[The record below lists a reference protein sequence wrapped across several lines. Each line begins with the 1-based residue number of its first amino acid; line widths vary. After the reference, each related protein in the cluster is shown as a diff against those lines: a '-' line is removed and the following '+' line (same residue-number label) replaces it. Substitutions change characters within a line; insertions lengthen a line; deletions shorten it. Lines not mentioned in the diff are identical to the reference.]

1 MGVGRGERRGF
12 RYISRVVENVKR
24 VRESDLRA
32 IYEDLSEADCIILV
46 GEGRSQGA
54 LFIGMGQINKT
65 VRTVEDIDF
74 PGRNILDAAPKLE
87 RMHGKIVVLV
97 NSGSGE
103 TPIPKIVAQ
112 QLAEYIEKTHSE
124 KFKIDAIVSN
134 PDSSVGKIAKSF
146 GSVVVLAGRDDES
159 GKRKRGG
166 SGEDSTRNSTA
177 DASGAGGAGGAGVAS
192 VESEKDAREDG
203 KKGEEKE
210 DEEKEEADILEIGI
224 MNDIYELG
232 SLLILQKIKECIN
245 EGEGFECLTAAINE
259 EAGAIR
265 DVVSDFIRC
274 ELYGAIIDELERRNR
289 IIIGGFGPA
298 RHVAMMTAIRL
309 QHVKRAIGDDAYLAG
324 PFAPRPRAG
333 DILFLISWSGETL
346 PLLEWCRKHKEI
358 GGSVYSIV
366 GNYSTLAE
374 QSKSFRL
381 NAPVSVFYERATF
394 ALSPLPLHL
403 VERLRERGFEL
414 PEYIMRWFHSIMQ

>member
-87 RMHGKIVVLV
+87 RMHRKIVVLV

-134 PDSSVGKIAKSF
+134 PDSSVGEIAKSF
-146 GSVVVLAGRDDES
+146 GSVVVLAGRDGES
-159 GKRKRGG
+159 GKRKRSG

-177 DASGAGGAGGAGVAS
+177 DASGAGVAR
-192 VESEKDAREDG
+192 VKSEKDAREDG
-203 KKGEEKE
+203 KKGGEKE
-210 DEEKEEADILEIGI
+210 GEEKEEDILESGI

-232 SLLILQKIKECIN
+232 SLLILQKMKECIN
-245 EGEGFECLTAAINE
+245 EGEEFECLTAAIND
-259 EAGAIR
+259 EARAIR
-265 DVVSDFIRC
+265 EVVGDFIRC
-274 ELYGAIIDELERRNR
+274 ELYGDIIDELERRNR
-289 IIIGGFGPA
+289 IIIGGYGPA

>member
-24 VRESDLRA
+24 VREFDLRA

-87 RMHGKIVVLV
+87 RMHRKIVVLV

-134 PDSSVGKIAKSF
+134 PKSSVGEIAKSF

-159 GKRKRGG
+159 RKRKRSGNG
-166 SGEDSTRNSTA
+166 SGDDSTRSYESSTT
-177 DASGAGGAGGAGVAS
+177 DAGVAR
-192 VESEKDAREDG
+192 EREGDAREDG
-203 KKGEEKE
+203 KKEE
-210 DEEKEEADILEIGI
+210 DEEDILDSGI

-232 SLLILQKIKECIN
+232 SLLILQKMKECIN

-259 EAGAIR
+259 EARAIR
-265 DVVSDFIRC
+265 DVVGDFIRC
-274 ELYGAIIDELERRNR
+274 ELYEDVLDELERRNR
-289 IIIGGFGPA
+289 IIIGGLGPA
-298 RHVAMMTAIRL
+298 RYVATMTAIRL
-309 QHVKRAIGDDAYLAG
+309 QHVKRAIGDEAYPAG

-346 PLLEWCRKHKEI
+346 PLLDWCRKHKEI

-374 QSKSFRL
+374 HSKSFRL
-381 NAPVSVFYERATF
+381 DAPASVFYERVTF

-414 PEYIMRWFHSIMQ
+414 PEYIMRWFHSITQ

>member
-134 PDSSVGKIAKSF
+134 PKSSVGEIAKSF
-146 GSVVVLAGRDDES
+146 GSVVVLAGRDGES
-159 GKRKRGG
+159 GKRKRSG

-177 DASGAGGAGGAGVAS
+177 DAGVAR
-192 VESEKDAREDG
+192 VAREKGDAREDG

-210 DEEKEEADILEIGI
+210 DEEEEEADILESGI

-259 EAGAIR
+259 EARAIR
-265 DVVSDFIRC
+265 EVVSDFIRC
-274 ELYGAIIDELERRNR
+274 ELYGDIIDELERRNR

>member
-1 MGVGRGERRGF
+1 M

-134 PDSSVGKIAKSF
+134 PKSSVGEIAKSF
-146 GSVVVLAGRDDES
+146 GSVVVLAGRDGES
-159 GKRKRGG
+159 GKRKRSG
-166 SGEDSTRNSTA
+166 SDEDSIRNSTA
-177 DASGAGGAGGAGVAS
+177 DAGVAR
-192 VESEKDAREDG
+192 VAREKGDAREDG
-203 KKGEEKE
+203 KKEEKE
-210 DEEKEEADILEIGI
+210 DEEKEEDILESGI

-245 EGEGFECLTAAINE
+245 EEEGFECLTAAINE

-265 DVVSDFIRC
+265 EVVSDFIRC
-274 ELYGAIIDELERRNR
+274 ELYGDIIDELERRNR

>member
-12 RYISRVVENVKR
+12 RYISREVENVKR

-146 GSVVVLAGRDDES
+146 GSVVVLAGRDGES
-159 GKRKRGG
+159 GKRKRSGN
-166 SGEDSTRNSTA
+166 GEDSTRNSTA
-177 DASGAGGAGGAGVAS
+177 DAGVAR
-192 VESEKDAREDG
+192 VAREKGDAREDG
-203 KKGEEKE
+203 KKGKEKE
-210 DEEKEEADILEIGI
+210 DEEKEEDILESGI

-232 SLLILQKIKECIN
+232 SLLILQKMKECIN
-245 EGEGFECLTAAINE
+245 EEEGFECLTAAINE

-265 DVVSDFIRC
+265 EVVSDFIRC
-274 ELYGAIIDELERRNR
+274 ELYGDIIDELERRNR
-289 IIIGGFGPA
+289 IIIGGYGPA

>member
-12 RYISRVVENVKR
+12 RYINRVVENVKR

-87 RMHGKIVVLV
+87 RMHRKIVVLV

-134 PDSSVGKIAKSF
+134 PDSSVGEIAKSF
-146 GSVVVLAGRDDES
+146 GSVVVLAGRDGES
-159 GKRKRGG
+159 GKRKRSG

-177 DASGAGGAGGAGVAS
+177 DAGGAGVAR
-192 VESEKDAREDG
+192 VKSEKDAREDG
-203 KKGEEKE
+203 KKGGEKE
-210 DEEKEEADILEIGI
+210 DEEKEEDILESGI

-232 SLLILQKIKECIN
+232 SLLILQKMKECIN
-245 EGEGFECLTAAINE
+245 EGEEFECLTAAIND
-259 EAGAIR
+259 EARAIR
-265 DVVSDFIRC
+265 EVVGDFIRC
-274 ELYGAIIDELERRNR
+274 ELYGDIIDELERRNR
-289 IIIGGFGPA
+289 IIIGGYGPA

>member
-1 MGVGRGERRGF
+1 M
-12 RYISRVVENVKR
+12 
-24 VRESDLRA
+24 
-32 IYEDLSEADCIILV
+32 
-46 GEGRSQGA
+46 
-54 LFIGMGQINKT
+54 
-65 VRTVEDIDF
+65 
-74 PGRNILDAAPKLE
+74 
-87 RMHGKIVVLV
+87 
-97 NSGSGE
+97 
-103 TPIPKIVAQ
+103 
-112 QLAEYIEKTHSE
+112 
-124 KFKIDAIVSN
+124 
-134 PDSSVGKIAKSF
+134 
-146 GSVVVLAGRDDES
+146 
-159 GKRKRGG
+159 
-166 SGEDSTRNSTA
+166 
-177 DASGAGGAGGAGVAS
+177 
-192 VESEKDAREDG
+192 
-203 KKGEEKE
+203 
-210 DEEKEEADILEIGI
+210 
-224 MNDIYELG
+224 
-232 SLLILQKIKECIN
+232 
-245 EGEGFECLTAAINE
+245 TAAIND
-259 EAGAIR
+259 EARAIR

-274 ELYGAIIDELERRNR
+274 ELYSDIIDELERRNR

>member
-146 GSVVVLAGRDDES
+146 GSVVVLAGRDGES
-159 GKRKRGG
+159 GKRKRSG

-177 DASGAGGAGGAGVAS
+177 GAGVAR
-192 VESEKDAREDG
+192 VAREKGDAREDG
-203 KKGEEKE
+203 RKAE
-210 DEEKEEADILEIGI
+210 EEADILEIGI

-259 EAGAIR
+259 EARAIR
-265 DVVSDFIRC
+265 EVVSDFIRC
-274 ELYGAIIDELERRNR
+274 ELYGDIIDELERRNR

>member
-87 RMHGKIVVLV
+87 RMHRKIVVLV

-134 PDSSVGKIAKSF
+134 PDSSVGEIAKSF
-146 GSVVVLAGRDDES
+146 GSVVVLAGRDGES
-159 GKRKRGG
+159 GKRKRCG

-177 DASGAGGAGGAGVAS
+177 DAGGAGVAR
-192 VESEKDAREDG
+192 VKSEKDAREDG
-203 KKGEEKE
+203 KKGGEKE
-210 DEEKEEADILEIGI
+210 GEEKEEDILESGI

-232 SLLILQKIKECIN
+232 SLLILQKMKECIN

-259 EAGAIR
+259 EARAIR
-265 DVVSDFIRC
+265 EVVSDFIRC
-274 ELYGAIIDELERRNR
+274 ELYGDIIDELERRNR
-289 IIIGGFGPA
+289 I
-298 RHVAMMTAIRL
+298 
-309 QHVKRAIGDDAYLAG
+309 
-324 PFAPRPRAG
+324 
-333 DILFLISWSGETL
+333 
-346 PLLEWCRKHKEI
+346 
-358 GGSVYSIV
+358 
-366 GNYSTLAE
+366 
-374 QSKSFRL
+374 
-381 NAPVSVFYERATF
+381 
-394 ALSPLPLHL
+394 
-403 VERLRERGFEL
+403 
-414 PEYIMRWFHSIMQ
+414 

>member
-1 MGVGRGERRGF
+1 M

-24 VRESDLRA
+24 VRKSDLRA

-87 RMHGKIVVLV
+87 RMHRKIVVLV

-146 GSVVVLAGRDDES
+146 GSLVVLAGREN
-159 GKRKRGG
+159 RGG
-166 SGEDSTRNSTA
+166 RRSKCGNEGINDSSRNSAA
-177 DASGAGGAGGAGVAS
+177 DAGVVA
-192 VESEKDAREDG
+192 KDAHVEKQEGRE
-203 KKGEEKE
+203 E
-210 DEEKEEADILEIGI
+210 DILESGI

-232 SLLILQKIKECIN
+232 SLLILQKMKECIN
-245 EGEGFECLTAAINE
+245 EGEEFECLTAAINE

-265 DVVSDFIRC
+265 EIVSDFIRC
-274 ELYGAIIDELERRNR
+274 ELYGDIIDELERRNR

>member
-87 RMHGKIVVLV
+87 RMHRKIVVLV

-134 PDSSVGKIAKSF
+134 PDSSVGEIAKSF
-146 GSVVVLAGRDDES
+146 GSVVVLAGRDGES
-159 GKRKRGG
+159 GKRKRSG

-177 DASGAGGAGGAGVAS
+177 DAGVAR
-192 VESEKDAREDG
+192 VAREKGDAREDG

-210 DEEKEEADILEIGI
+210 DKEDEEKEEDILESGI

-232 SLLILQKIKECIN
+232 SLLILQKMKECIN

-265 DVVSDFIRC
+265 EVVSDFIRC
-274 ELYGAIIDELERRNR
+274 ELYGDIIDELERRNR
-289 IIIGGFGPA
+289 IIIGGYGPA

>member
-87 RMHGKIVVLV
+87 RMHRKIVVLV

-134 PDSSVGKIAKSF
+134 PKSSVGEIARSF

-159 GKRKRGG
+159 RKRKRSG

-177 DASGAGGAGGAGVAS
+177 DAGVAR
-192 VESEKDAREDG
+192 VAREKGDAREDG
-203 KKGEEKE
+203 KKEEKE
-210 DEEKEEADILEIGI
+210 DEEKEEDILESGI

-265 DVVSDFIRC
+265 EVVSDFIRC
-274 ELYGAIIDELERRNR
+274 ELYGDIIDELERRNR